1 MKYRVLLFGGIIALI
16 VVARL
21 LYLSSTSGESELYK
35 SSIADT
41 TNQKPTAPV
50 INTNDLLT
58 ASDVQQG
65 VINAIEHNNLA
76 SIDEWVEKMVEVA
89 RVAKLPADDIAYLRS
104 NAAREY
110 LIFNAKRALFN
121 RAFEAR
127 FYALEDISDLE
138 QRYPEAAD
146 LFSKAELL
154 VAKRDSIIQSIAITL
169 AGEQTPG
176 EAHIEHA
183 KRLWRERYQHN
194 LN

>member
-1 MKYRVLLFGGIIALI
+1 MKFRILSIVGLI
-16 VVARL
+16 VVVVIGRL
-21 LYLSSTSGESELYK
+21 IYLSSISGESVLD
-35 SSIADT
+35 AQHPVDT
-41 TNQKPTAPV
+41 IHHETATPA

-58 ASDVQQG
+58 ATDVQQG
-65 VINAIEHNNLA
+65 IIDAIEQNRPSL
-76 SIDEWVEKMVEVA
+76 IDEWVEKMVEVA
-89 RVAKLPADDIAYLRS
+89 RVAKLPPDDIAYLRS

-110 LIFNAKRALFN
+110 LIFNAKRELFN

-127 FYALEDISDLE
+127 YFALEDISDLE
-138 QRYPEAAD
+138 LLYPEAGD

-169 AGEQTPG
+169 AGEQTPS